1 MSPVPAR
8 ARQAVSV
15 CHLAALGAFAASS
28 GTPGPVTRA
37 WRCCL
42 FSGQPPRTAAVA
54 LAWTFLPSVCHRLQ
68 FPQNALPE
76 TPFHP
81 SPARKRRRRVASVA
95 SVPQAGPFV
104 TRSPLLVCD
113 FPHCWPRRFPPPSR
127 HCDEP
132 LPQTCCTTGISRA
145 HVPQKAPSPAPL
157 DPRVLAL
164 AHPVHA
170 AENCP
175 PPSSS
180 VPLGGP
186 VRVPPGRAPVAGDTA
201 HARAW
206 CAGVTEP
213 WEDDAMFSG
222 PFASRR
228 GMHSVSS
235 TWVRP

>member
-1 MSPVPAR
+1 MRWPGGLPLRLCVPLMSPVPAR
-8 ARQAVSV
+8 ARRAVSV

-54 LAWTFLPSVCHRLQ
+54 PAWTFLPSVCHRLQ

-127 HCDEP
+127 HCRLAVPLASPALTCPRRLP
-132 LPQTCCTTGISRA
+132 LPRPWTPESLRSLTPCMLRRRSSAFLLCALRGPRPCPARQGSCRRRHSPRPGVVCRGY
-145 HVPQKAPSPAPL
+145 KAM
-157 DPRVLAL
+157 
-164 AHPVHA
+164 
-170 AENCP
+170 
-175 PPSSS
+175 
-180 VPLGGP
+180 GG
-186 VRVPPGRAPVAGDTA
+186 
-201 HARAW
+201 
-206 CAGVTEP
+206 
-213 WEDDAMFSG
+213 
-222 PFASRR
+222 
-228 GMHSVSS
+228 
-235 TWVRP
+235 